1 MPTIDQIVLYESLIG
16 QSATDL
22 NTQIEILKSPSVLI
36 PIFEYVKV
44 NYKNDGENIDDIA
57 YKKWFAKSFNIDL
70 GKN

>member
-1 MPTIDQIVLYESLIG
+1 MPTLDENSNLFESLIGG

-22 NTQIEILKSPSVLI
+22 NTQIEILKSPSVLM

-57 YKKWFAKSFNIDL
+57 YKKWFAEFLIL
-70 GKN
+70 I